1 MYRRIDTNR
10 IWINLMKAEQK
21 QISNDLTKPINKRG
35 FLFDL
40 IIYISVMFLIR
51 EIYFPSVGFIIN
63 GLFWSLTTLIIAT
76 WRMKVRNV
84 SWKDLG
90 LRKPESF
97 KKTLF
102 VTIGILIAIVLSIMA
117 FEMIKDYLPFSLEQK
132 NYSENSAS
140 KFGNLKG
147 NWLLFFT
154 IMPAVLLESMLE
166 ELLDRGFLINWFE
179 KLFSQTT
186 VATILAVILQA
197 LIFGFRHS
205 YDLSDRSIRVGLI
218 GLIMGIAYVKFGR
231 NLWPLI
237 IAHCVL
243 NTMSMVDRV

>member
-1 MYRRIDTNR
+1 VYRRIDTNR

-21 QISNDLTKPINKRG
+21 QISNDLTKPINHRG

-51 EIYFPSVGFIIN
+51 EMYFPSVGFIIN

-186 VATILAVILQA
+186 IATILAVVLQA

>member
-21 QISNDLTKPINKRG
+21 QISNDLTKPINHRG

-237 IAHCVL
+237 IAHCLL
-243 NTMSMVDRV
+243 NTMSMIDRV

>member
-1 MYRRIDTNR
+1 MFT
-10 IWINLMKAEQK
+10 EQK
-21 QISNDLTKPINKRG
+21 EIPDNIIRPTNYRG

-51 EIYFPSVGFIIN
+51 EIYFPKVGFIAN
-63 GLFWSLTTLIIAT
+63 GLFWSFSTLVIAI
-76 WRMKVRNV
+76 WRMKIRNV

-90 LRKPESF
+90 LSRPESI
-97 KKTLF
+97 KKTLL
-102 VTIGILIAIVLSIMA
+102 VTVGILIAIVLSIMA
-117 FEMIKDYLPFSLEQK
+117 FEMLKDYLPFSIELK

-147 NWLLFFT
+147 NWILFFT
-154 IMPAVLLESMLE
+154 IIPAVLLESMLE

-179 KLFSQTT
+179 KLFSRTT
-186 VATILAVILQA
+186 IATIIAVILQA

-243 NTMSMVDRV
+243 NTMSMVERV

>member
-1 MYRRIDTNR
+1 MTT
-10 IWINLMKAEQK
+10 EQIR
-21 QISNDLTKPINKRG
+21 ISNDLKKSINYKG

-40 IIYISVMFLIR
+40 IIYISIMFLIR
-51 EIYFPSVGFIIN
+51 EVFFPNVGFIIN

-76 WRMKVRNV
+76 WRMKVRDV
-84 SWKDLG
+84 TWKDLG
-90 LRKPESF
+90 LRKPKNF
-97 KKTLF
+97 KKTFF
-102 VTIGILIAIVLSIMA
+102 VTIGILIAIVLSIMV
-117 FEMIKDYLPFSLEQK
+117 FEMFKDYLPFSIEQK

-147 NWLLFFT
+147 NWILFFT

-166 ELLDRGFLINWFE
+166 ELLDRGFLITWFE
-179 KLFSQTT
+179 KLFSKTT
-186 VATILAVILQA
+186 IATILAVILQA

-218 GLIMGIAYVKFGR
+218 GLIMGVAYVKFGR

-243 NTMSMVDRV
+243 NTMSMADRV

>member
-21 QISNDLTKPINKRG
+21 QISNDLTKPINHRG

-51 EIYFPSVGFIIN
+51 EMYFPSVGFIIN